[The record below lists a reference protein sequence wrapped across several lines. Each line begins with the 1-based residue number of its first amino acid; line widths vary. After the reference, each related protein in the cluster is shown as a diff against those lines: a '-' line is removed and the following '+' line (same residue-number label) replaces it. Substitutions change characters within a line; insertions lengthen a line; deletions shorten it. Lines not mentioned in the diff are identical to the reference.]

1 MSWRGGGS
9 SATGNRGVDMAGFSG
24 CRVVGVVFAGGE
36 GRRLMPLTYYMQKCM
51 IPVGSLQKP
60 LLEYIL
66 HLLKRHGIVETRLL
80 VGYKREQIVNYF
92 GDGGRFGIGIE
103 YFVDNPELG
112 GSGGALL
119 NAARVGAFEGADVL
133 LVYYGD
139 ILSDIDLSAMVR
151 QHVENGSVATLAV
164 AKGFQVPVGVADVDG
179 IRVRGWVEKP
189 LIDLNAGIGIV
200 ALNSEAL
207 GKLEALVDGRKEV
220 DLMGDLV
227 PFLIEGGKR
236 VDAYFTDAF
245 WYDVGSTEK
254 YEKIDNGQ
262 VDRLLA

>member
-1 MSWRGGGS
+1 
-9 SATGNRGVDMAGFSG
+9 MAIFSG
-24 CRVVGVVFAGGE
+24 RRAVGVVFAGGE
-36 GRRLMPLTYYMQKCM
+36 GKRLRPLTYYFQKCM

-66 HLLKRHGIVETRLL
+66 MLLKRHGIVETKLL
-80 VGYKREQIVNYF
+80 VGYKHEQIMNYF

-103 YFVDNPELG
+103 YYVDDPALG

-119 NAARVGAFEGADVL
+119 NAVRSGAFKDVDVL

-139 ILSDIDLSAMVR
+139 ILSDIDLSAMVS
-151 QHVENGSVATLAV
+151 QHVGNGSVATLAV
-164 AKGFQVPVGVADVDG
+164 AKGFQVPVGVAEVDG
-179 IRVRGWVEKP
+179 TRVRGWVEKP
-189 LIDLNAGIGIV
+189 WIDIHAGIGVV
-200 ALNSEAL
+200 ALSSEAL
-207 GKLEALVDGRKEV
+207 GELEVLVDGRREV

-227 PFLIEGGKR
+227 PSLIEGGSR

-254 YEKIDNGQ
+254 YEKLDNGQ
-262 VDRLLA
+262 VDRLLV